1 MQAREI
7 YRFNAIT
14 VKILMAFFTG
24 KKKPLKLYGTA
35 KDNEKPKQSWKKRTK
50 LDGSHFLISKYLKN
64 YSN

>member
-24 KKKPLKLYGTA
+24 KKKPLKYMELQKTMKSQNNLG
-35 KDNEKPKQSWKKRTK
+35 KKEQSWM
-50 LDGSHFLISKYLKN
+50 DHIS
-64 YSN
+64 